1 MKRVA
6 GYRPFLPL
14 LALVACLPGFAG
26 TPAPT
31 HPGLEGGIFCGYQG
45 WFACDGDGAN
55 RGWFHWTKKQGRP
68 GPGNVNVDL
77 WPDVSE
83 LDPADRFDTD
93 FKHADG
99 RTAQIFSSF
108 RRGPVLKHFEWM
120 KTYGIS
126 GVFVQ
131 RFANGIGNPKTMRF
145 KDTVLDHCREGA
157 RQSGRAYAIMYDLT
171 GMRSGTV
178 NRVAADWEQLRTGQH
193 VTDDP
198 GYLFHRGKPLVT
210 IWGIGFGDNRAYTLA
225 ECAALIDD
233 LKAKGCAVMAGVPY
247 RWRSLKHDAVSDPAL
262 IDLLKRVDVISPW
275 SVGRYHNPDIVAQF
289 ARDILA
295 PDVAWCREHGV
306 DYLPVAFPGFS
317 WHNLHGGPVDQIPR
331 RDGAFLWSQVVAAK
345 NAGLKSVYVAMFD
358 EVDEGTAIFKCVNDT
373 PTNGTFVGYG
383 GLPSDH
389 YLWLTGQAGRLLRG
403 ELPAT
408 GMPTRS
414 TK

>member
-1 MKRVA
+1 MKRA
-6 GYRPFLPL
+6 TGYRPFLPL

-26 TPAPT
+26 TPAPA
-31 HPGLEGGIFCGYQG
+31 HPGLENGIFCGYQG
-45 WFACDGDGAN
+45 WFACDGDGAT

-93 FKHADG
+93 FRFADG
-99 RTAQIFSSF
+99 RTAQVFSSY

-120 KTYGIS
+120 KTYGIN

-131 RFANGIGNPKTMRF
+131 RFANGIGNVRAMTF
-145 KDTVLDHCREGA
+145 KDTVLANCREGA
-157 RQSGRAYAIMYDLT
+157 RQSGRAYAVMYDLT

-178 NRVAADWEQLRTGQH
+178 NRVAADWNRLRNEQH
-193 VTDDP
+193 IADDP

-210 IWGIGFGDNRAYTLA
+210 VWGIGFSDDRAYSLA
-225 ECAALIDD
+225 ECAALVDD

-247 RWRSLKHDAVSDPAL
+247 RWRTLRNDAVNDPAL
-262 IDLLKRVDVISPW
+262 LELLKRVDIISPW
-275 SVGRYHNPDIVAQF
+275 TIGRYHDDHAVSNA
-289 ARDILA
+289 ARDILG

-317 WHNLHGGPVDQIPR
+317 WHNLHGGPLDQIPR
-331 RDGAFLWSQVVAAK
+331 RGGAFLWSQVVAAK

-358 EVDEGTAIFKCVNDT
+358 EVDEGTAIFKCVSDT
-373 PTNGTFVGYG
+373 PSNGTFVGYG
-383 GLPSDH
+383 DLPSDH

-408 GMPTRS
+408 AEPPAR
-414 TK
+414 KP